1 MGEGRPLAVVDYA
14 HTAGALESVLQSLH
28 YHCQGELWCVFGAG
42 GDRDRGK
49 RPLMAA
55 AAERY
60 ADHVVLTDDN
70 PRSEDPER
78 IIEDLCTGLEDADA
92 VRVQHDRAAAIAET
106 LSRAGP
112 QDIVLIAGKGH
123 ETVQIVGDKALPF
136 SDRER
141 VMALQ
146 REWSG

>member
-1 MGEGRPLAVVDYA
+1 
-14 HTAGALESVLQSLH
+14 
-28 YHCQGELWCVFGAG
+28 
-42 GDRDRGK
+42 
-49 RPLMAA
+49 MAA
-55 AAERY
+55 AAEQL

-78 IIEDLCTGLEDADA
+78 IVEDICTGFENPAA
-92 VRVQHDRAAAIAET
+92 VRVQHDRAAAISDA
-106 LSRAGP
+106 LRSAGP
-112 QDIVLIAGKGH
+112 NDIVLIAGKGH
-123 ETVQIVGDKALPF
+123 ETVQIVGEKSLPF